1 MRRSIEGPVMEN
13 GSMGRVLTEATVYNL
28 GDLIEVERG
37 KLAANDVR
45 KVVIPEALVDTGA
58 TTLSMPRSLL
68 DQIGLT
74 KRYEKRA
81 ITAGGERTM
90 SVYGTARVV
99 IMGRDC
105 VTDVVEVPEGN
116 PVLIGQIPLEMMDW
130 VVDLQS
136 RKLIGNPAH
145 GGDQIL
151 EMY

>member
-1 MRRSIEGPVMEN
+1 MET
-13 GSMGRVLTEATVYNL
+13 GDMGRVITNATVYNL

-37 KLAANDVR
+37 KLAAVDVR
-45 KVVIPEALVDTGA
+45 KVVIVDALVDSGA

-81 ITAGGERTM
+81 RTAGGERIM
-90 SVYGTARVV
+90 SVYGAARVE

-105 VTDVVEVPEGN
+105 VTDVVEIPEGN

-130 VVDLQS
+130 VIDMS
-136 RKLIGNPAH
+136 AKKLIGNPAH
-145 GGDQIL
+145 GGEQIL